1 MITEKPV
8 CDLDFVVCTIHYII
22 HPVYENLEPNLK
34 TEKASIILVT
44 IMAVLVVMSSLN
56 QFSLP
61 RDNEV
66 LEINDYQGERLSS
79 ISDFRENSIKGPQ
92 DVNLTNYR
100 LKINGLVSTPIEYKY
115 DEVLEN
121 FPAQEK
127 VVRLNCVE
135 GWSAKV
141 LWEGVSIME
150 LVEEANPSSDAKV
163 IIFHAED
170 GYTTSLPIEYIR
182 DRDLILAYKINRVT
196 LPKENGFPF
205 QLVAESKWGY
215 KWCKWV
221 VELEFSDDADYEGF
235 WESRGYSNDADLDKS
250 FWER

>member
-1 MITEKPV
+1 VTVK
-8 CDLDFVVCTIHYII
+8 
-22 HPVYENLEPNLK
+22 N
-34 TEKASIILVT
+34 EKASLILVSV
-44 IMAVLVVMSSLN
+44 IVIFVALYSIN
-56 QFSLP
+56 QFNVQSET
-61 RDNEV
+61 NV
-66 LEINDYQGERLSS
+66 VEIKDYQGERLSS
-79 ISDFRENSIKGPQ
+79 INDFRENSIKGPQ
-92 DVNLTNYR
+92 EVNLTDYR
-100 LKINGLVSTPIEYKY
+100 LKISGLVSTPIEYQY
-115 DEVLEN
+115 EEVLEN
-121 FPAQEK
+121 FPTQEK

-150 LVEEANPSSDAKV
+150 LVEEANPSSDAKI

-215 KWCKWV
+215 KWCRWV

-250 FWER
+250 FW